1 MIREIECRHII
12 ITQDV
17 VNDRAAYRIRNLLNG
32 YSRVLCVAVVGLA
45 HVVHDDLQR
54 TRCDLSRIGNGRRH
68 ARCRRRCARAR
79 DVNDLIVVRIV
90 PCERCRIGDILRRD
104 IARNR
109 IVGNV
114 LALTAAKAQIHR
126 RGVVR
131 ALLRDAVMCHP
142 AGKGDDRVLVR
153 HSDAVAVRMCRKPV
167 VDLLDAVRLR
177 MKRGS
182 GNRPVCC
189 NVGGV
194 CVVDIFEIF

>member
-1 MIREIECRHII
+1 MCRHII

-17 VNDRAAYRIRNLLNG
+17 VNDRAAYRIRNFLNRHR
-32 YSRVLCVAVVGLA
+32 RVRCVAVVGLA
-45 HVVHDDLQR
+45 HIVHDDPQR
-54 TRCDLSRIGNGRRH
+54 TRCDLARIGNGRRH
-68 ARCRRRCARAR
+68 TRRRRRCARAL

-90 PCERCRIGDILRRD
+90 PCECCRIGDILRRD
-104 IARNR
+104 IDPKR

-114 LALTAAKAQIHR
+114 LRTNTVPRLIHR

-153 HSDAVAVRMCRKPV
+153 HSVAVAVRMCRKPV

>member
-17 VNDRAAYRIRNLLNG
+17 VNDRVAYRIRNFLNRHR
-32 YSRVLCVAVVGLA
+32 RVLCVAVVGLA

-54 TRCDLSRIGNGRRH
+54 TRCDLARIGDGRRH
-68 ARCRRRCARAR
+68 ARRRGRCACAR
-79 DVNDLIVVRIV
+79 DVNDRIVVRIV
-90 PCERCRIGDILRRD
+90 SCECCRIGDILRRY

-153 HSDAVAVRMCRKPV
+153 HSGTVAVRMFRKPV

-177 MKRGS
+177 MKCGRGNS
-182 GNRPVCC
+182 PRRRNM
-189 NVGGV
+189 GGV
-194 CVVDIFEIF
+194 RVVHIFEIF

>member
-1 MIREIECRHII
+1 MCRHVI
-12 ITQDV
+12 ITEDV

-32 YSRVLCVAVVGLA
+32 YRRVLCVAVVGLA

-54 TRCDLSRIGNGRRH
+54 TRCDLARIGDGRRH
-68 ARCRRRCARAR
+68 ARCRGRCARARAR

-90 PCERCRIGDILRRD
+90 PCECCRIGDILRRY
-104 IARNR
+104 IACNR

-114 LALTAAKAQIHR
+114 LRTNTMPRLIHR

-153 HSDAVAVRMCRKPV
+153 HSGTVAVRMCRKPV

-177 MKRGS
+177 MKRGR
-182 GNRPVCC
+182 GNSPVCC
-189 NVGGV
+189 NMGGV
-194 CVVDIFEIF
+194 CVVDSFEIS